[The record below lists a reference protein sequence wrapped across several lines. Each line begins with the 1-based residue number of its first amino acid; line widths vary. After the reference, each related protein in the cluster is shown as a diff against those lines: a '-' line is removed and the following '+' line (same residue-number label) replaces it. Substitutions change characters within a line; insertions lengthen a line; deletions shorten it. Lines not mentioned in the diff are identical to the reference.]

1 MRRAYSVAAVGVLAA
16 LFCAAAFITIPFPFM
31 PLTLQCFAVALG
43 AYVFGA
49 KSAVSAVIIYGAA
62 GAVGLPVFAGA
73 QGGAQVLFGPTGGFV
88 WGFLALALC
97 CGVAKGKSK
106 KYAFILGLLGLTFC
120 YASGTAQYAAVTGL
134 SFGASFF
141 AVGALYILK
150 DAVLVLL
157 AQALSVSIIS
167 ALNKAK
173 KCR

>member
-1 MRRAYSVAAVGVLAA
+1 MRGAHSAAAVGVLAA
-16 LFCAAAFITIPFPFM
+16 LFGAAAFITIPFPFM

-49 KSAVSAVIIYGAA
+49 KSAVSAVAVYGAA

-73 QGGAQVLFGPTGGFV
+73 QGGAQVLLGPTGGFI

-97 CGVAKGKSK
+97 CGIAKEKSK
-106 KYAFILGLLGLTFC
+106 VYSLLLGLLGLALC
-120 YASGTAQYAAVTGL
+120 YLAGVAQYACVTGV

-157 AQALSVSIIS
+157 AQPLSVSIIL
-167 ALNKAK
+167 ALSKAEK
-173 KCR
+173 RR